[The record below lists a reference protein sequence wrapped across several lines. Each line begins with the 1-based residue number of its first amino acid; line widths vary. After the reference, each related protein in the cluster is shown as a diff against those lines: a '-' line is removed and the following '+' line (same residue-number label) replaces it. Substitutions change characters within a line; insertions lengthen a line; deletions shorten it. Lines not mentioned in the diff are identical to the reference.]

1 MYTLFLCAAV
11 SPSYIS
17 RSEYLFEFCF
27 FGLMIVYLCF
37 AYLLSVW
44 PKLFFFTPLAL
55 CILVSQIN
63 TRGTTFQ
70 ESTVENLDPKIC
82 AEISRDIIDQ
92 YVQAD
97 HPDTQDNWPHSVVL
111 LPRITNTLYEH
122 GIISYPIDITVVPSV
137 EMNEKYHLE
146 IPQGE

>member
-1 MYTLFLCAAV
+1 M
-11 SPSYIS
+11 
-17 RSEYLFEFCF
+17 
-27 FGLMIVYLCF
+27 
-37 AYLLSVW
+37 
-44 PKLFFFTPLAL
+44 
-55 CILVSQIN
+55 
-63 TRGTTFQ
+63 
-70 ESTVENLDPKIC
+70 ENLDPKIC

-97 HPDTQDNWPHSVVL
+97 QAGQKQMLLYVPVHTEDPDTQDNWPHSAVL

-146 IPQGE
+146 IPQVISWFQYWFARPGKWGDAWSPDRF

>member
-1 MYTLFLCAAV
+1 M
-11 SPSYIS
+11 
-17 RSEYLFEFCF
+17 
-27 FGLMIVYLCF
+27 
-37 AYLLSVW
+37 
-44 PKLFFFTPLAL
+44 
-55 CILVSQIN
+55 
-63 TRGTTFQ
+63 
-70 ESTVENLDPKIC
+70 ENLNPKIC

-97 HPDTQDNWPHSVVL
+97 QAGQKQMLPEDPDTQDNWPHSVVL

-122 GIISYPIDITVVPSV
+122 GIISYPIDITVVPST

>member
-1 MYTLFLCAAV
+1 
-11 SPSYIS
+11 
-17 RSEYLFEFCF
+17 
-27 FGLMIVYLCF
+27 MIVSLCF

-63 TRGTTFQ
+63 TRGATFQ
-70 ESTVENLDPKIC
+70 ESTVENLDPKTC

-92 YVQAD
+92 YVQTDQAGQKQMLLYVPVHTED
-97 HPDTQDNWPHSVVL
+97 PDTQDNWPHSVVL

-122 GIISYPIDITVVPSV
+122 GIISYPIDITVVPSTK
-137 EMNEKYHLE
+137 MNEKYHLE